1 MGLGGRLITFM
12 EAAYKDVK
20 CEVRVGE
27 AMSEAFE
34 VRAWL
39 RQGCVLSPILFSLY
53 IDEITTR
60 LRQRGMGVTCG
71 NRLIPALLY
80 ADDMVLLAEDEKG
93 MGVSLKVL
101 QEWCV
106 DWSLRVIG
114 SKCGVIHFR
123 RKGEERSKA
132 SFNVGQEAI
141 RMVQE
146 YKYLGCVVDEYLGY
160 KSMIEARAKAG
171 MKAL

>member
-1 MGLGGRLITFM
+1 M
-12 EAAYKDVK
+12 
-20 CEVRVGE
+20 
-27 AMSEAFE
+27 
-34 VRAWL
+34 
-39 RQGCVLSPILFSLY
+39 
-53 IDEITTR
+53 TR
-60 LRQRGMGVTCG
+60 G

-93 MGVSLKVL
+93 MGESLKVL

-106 DWSLRVIG
+106 DWSLRVNG

-123 RKGEERSKA
+123 RKGEESSKA

-171 MKAL
+171 MKALYAWLQRCRACVGELRRGTFGKLLEMLVESVVDVWSRGLGMLQTAWGG

>member
-1 MGLGGRLITFM
+1 MGASESMGLGRRMITFM

-27 AMSEAFE
+27 AMLEAFE
-34 VRAWL
+34 VRAGL

-53 IDEITTR
+53 VDKITTR
-60 LRQRGMGVTCG
+60 LRQIEMGVTCG
-71 NRLIPALLY
+71 NRLIQALLY
-80 ADDMVLLAEDEKG
+80 TDDIVLLAEDEKG
-93 MGVSLKVL
+93 MGKSLNLL

-106 DWSLRVIG
+106 DSSLRVNG
-114 SKCGVIHFR
+114 NKCVVIHFR

-146 YKYLGCVVDEYLGY
+146 YKYVPRMCCGRVLGVY
-160 KSMIEARAKAG
+160 IRA
-171 MKAL
+171 

>member
-1 MGLGGRLITFM
+1 M

-34 VRAWL
+34 VRARL
-39 RQGCVLSPILFSLY
+39 QQGCVLSPILFSLY
-53 IDEITTR
+53 IDEIATR
-60 LRQRGMGVTCG
+60 LRQKGMGVTCG

-80 ADDMVLLAEDEKG
+80 ADNMVLLAEDEKG
-93 MGVSLKVL
+93 MEESLNVL

-106 DWSLRVIG
+106 EWSLRVNG

-123 RKGEERSKA
+123 MKGEERSKA
-132 SFNVGQEAI
+132 SFSVGQEAI

-146 YKYLGCVVDEYLGY
+146 YKYLGCVVDEY
-160 KSMIEARAKAG
+160 
-171 MKAL
+171 